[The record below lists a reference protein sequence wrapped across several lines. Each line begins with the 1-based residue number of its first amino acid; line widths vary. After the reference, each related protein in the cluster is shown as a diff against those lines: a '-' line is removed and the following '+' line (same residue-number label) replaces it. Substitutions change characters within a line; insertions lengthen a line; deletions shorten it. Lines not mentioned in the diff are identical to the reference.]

1 MMQGHKALIHSDN
14 ASSLPLDIRTVFQEP
29 ADLFF
34 RSAACP
40 WSPKSSKVQRVRLI
54 MCGSSS
60 TGTRTHSLG
69 PKRDRMLKY

>member
-1 MMQGHKALIHSDN
+1 MMQGHKALIHSEN

-40 WSPKSSKVQRVRLI
+40 WSPKSSRVRLI
-54 MCGSSS
+54 VCGSSL

-69 PKRDRMLKY
+69 PKRDRVLKY